1 MKKTIGLL
9 VMAYG
14 TPYTQADIEPYYTHI
29 RGGRKPSKEALDSL
43 TANYNA
49 IGGISPLA
57 KITTSQMEALEQ
69 RLNEVQENV
78 TFRATLGL
86 RHITPFI
93 EDGVVTL
100 ANSGVD
106 EIISIVLAPHYST
119 MSIRAY
125 NDRAQ
130 KAAEEAGIPYRS
142 VDQWYDVPDF
152 ISYWANS
159 VGEQLKLVKDKEK
172 AIVLFSAHS
181 LPEKI
186 LKDGDPYAKQL
197 EETAHLIAEAGNIKN
212 YMTAWQSEGNTND
225 KWLGPDVC
233 DVTEQL
239 YEKGYREFI
248 YAPVGFV
255 ADHLEVL
262 FDNDIECKEVCDRL
276 GATYYRAAMPN
287 THPLFIEAMA
297 KVILQSV

>member
-1 MKKTIGLL
+1 
-9 VMAYG
+9 MAYG
-14 TPYTQADIEPYYTHI
+14 TPYTQADIKPYYTHI
-29 RGGRKPSKEALDSL
+29 RGGRPPSKEALDTL

-57 KITTSQMEALEQ
+57 KITTRQMQALEQ
-69 RLNEVQENV
+69 RLNEVQENI

-86 RHITPFI
+86 RHIAPFI
-93 EDGVVTL
+93 EDGVVSL

-119 MSIRAY
+119 MSIRQY

-130 KAAEEAGIPYRS
+130 KACEAANIPYRS
-142 VDQWYDVPDF
+142 VEQWYDAPDF
-152 ISYWANS
+152 IDYWAKS
-159 VGEQLKLVKDKEK
+159 VKAEWEKVTEKER

-186 LKDGDPYAKQL
+186 LLADDPYEKQL
-197 EETAHLIAEAGNIKN
+197 TETAQLIANVANIPS
-212 YMTAWQSEGNTND
+212 YMTAWQSEGNTKD

-239 YEKGYREFI
+239 YAEGYREFI

-262 FDNDIECKEVCDRL
+262 FDNDIECREVCDRL

-287 THPLFIEAMA
+287 DDPLFIEAMA
-297 KVILQSV
+297 KVIVNHL

>member
-1 MKKTIGLL
+1 
-9 VMAYG
+9 MAYG
-14 TPYTQADIEPYYTHI
+14 TPYTQADIKPYYTHI
-29 RGGRKPSKEALDSL
+29 RGGRPPSKEALDTL

-57 KITTSQMEALEQ
+57 KITTRQMQALEQ
-69 RLNEVQENV
+69 RLNEVQENI

-86 RHITPFI
+86 RHIAPFI
-93 EDGVVTL
+93 EDGVVSL

-119 MSIRAY
+119 MSIRQY

-130 KAAEEAGIPYRS
+130 KACEAANIPYRS
-142 VDQWYDVPDF
+142 VEQWYDAPDF
-152 ISYWANS
+152 IDYWAKS
-159 VGEQLKLVKDKEK
+159 VKAEWEKVTEKER

-186 LKDGDPYAKQL
+186 LLADDPYEKQL
-197 EETAHLIAEAGNIKN
+197 TETAQLIANVANIPS

-239 YEKGYREFI
+239 YAEGYREFI

-262 FDNDIECKEVCDRL
+262 FDNDIECREVCDRL

-287 THPLFIEAMA
+287 DDPLFIEAMA
-297 KVILQSV
+297 KVIVNHL